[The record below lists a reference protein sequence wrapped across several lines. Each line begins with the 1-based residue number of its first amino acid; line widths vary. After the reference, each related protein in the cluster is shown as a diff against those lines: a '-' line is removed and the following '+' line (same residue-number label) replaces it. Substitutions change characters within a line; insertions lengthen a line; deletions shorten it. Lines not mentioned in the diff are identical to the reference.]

1 LCGSGNF
8 LSFRDITLCE
18 GLSQNECKNGRGG
31 RSHIGGCE
39 GEAVSD
45 GEARRGGISGFD
57 AGESDEQLIAAFAR
71 GRADAFSELFMR
83 HRQAVFGFF
92 CRRMADRAQAEEL
105 TQETFI
111 VLLRVQE
118 RYEATA
124 LFRTYLYAVAYKIL
138 RAHRRKVAFRAFF
151 SGSAEGREPAAESG
165 MDAGIAMREAVGKLD
180 RMDREIVL
188 LREFEE
194 LSYAEIA
201 AVLRVPV
208 NTVRSRL
215 FRARQ
220 ALRDLLATPAVKA
233 TTELK
238 NAEEHA

>member
-1 LCGSGNF
+1 
-8 LSFRDITLCE
+8 
-18 GLSQNECKNGRGG
+18 
-31 RSHIGGCE
+31 
-39 GEAVSD
+39 
-45 GEARRGGISGFD
+45 
-57 AGESDEQLIAAFAR
+57 
-71 GRADAFSELFMR
+71 
-83 HRQAVFGFF
+83 
-92 CRRMADRAQAEEL
+92 L

-111 VLLRVQE
+111 ALLKAQG
-118 RYEATA
+118 RYEAAA

-138 RAHRRKVAFRAFF
+138 RAHRRKAAFRGFF

-165 MDAGIAMREAVGKLD
+165 IDAAIALREAVGKLE
-180 RMDREIVL
+180 RIDREIVL

-201 AVLRVPV
+201 AVLHVPV

-220 ALRDLLATPAVKA
+220 ALRELLAAPAVKA
-233 TTELK
+233 TELK

>member
-1 LCGSGNF
+1 MA
-8 LSFRDITLCE
+8 E
-18 GLSQNECKNGRGG
+18 
-31 RSHIGGCE
+31 
-39 GEAVSD
+39 
-45 GEARRGGISGFD
+45 
-57 AGESDEQLIAAFAR
+57 FAR
-71 GRADAFSELFMR
+71 GRTDAFDEMFAR
-83 HRQAVFGFF
+83 YRQAVFGFF
-92 CRRMADRAQAEEL
+92 CRRMHDRAQAEEL

-111 VLLRVQE
+111 ALFQAQG

-124 LFRTYLYAVAYKIL
+124 LFRTYLYAVAYGIL
-138 RAHRRKVAFRAFF
+138 RAHRRRSAFRAFF
-151 SGSAEGREPAAESG
+151 SGSAEGCEPAATSG
-165 MDAGIAMREAVGKLD
+165 LPGAIDAGIALREAVSKLE

-201 AVLRVPV
+201 SVLRVPV

-220 ALRDLLATPAVKA
+220 ALRGLLSAPAVK
-233 TTELK
+233 TTAELK

>member
-1 LCGSGNF
+1 
-8 LSFRDITLCE
+8 
-18 GLSQNECKNGRGG
+18 
-31 RSHIGGCE
+31 
-39 GEAVSD
+39 VSD
-45 GEARRGGISGFD
+45 SEARRDGISGSD
-57 AGESDEQLIAAFAR
+57 ATGESDEQLMAAFAR
-71 GRADAFSELFMR
+71 GRTDAFNELFR
-83 HRQAVFGFF
+83 RYRQAIFGFF
-92 CRRMADRAQAEEL
+92 CRRIADRAQAEEL

-111 VLLRVQE
+111 ALLKAQR

-124 LFRTYLYAVAYKIL
+124 LFRTYLYAVAYRVL
-138 RAHRRKVAFRAFF
+138 RAHRRKTAFRAFF

-165 MDAGIAMREAVGKLD
+165 IDAGIALREAVGKLD

-201 AVLRVPV
+201 AVLHVPV

-220 ALRDLLATPAVKA
+220 ALRDLLTSQAVKT